1 MNMKTYKKIRML
13 MLSLVLFIAACAY
26 SSNRKEIDRSTV
38 KSVNLKDFM
47 GKWYEIARFDHRF
60 ERGMT
65 DVTAT
70 YRLMEDGKI
79 EVVNRGIR
87 DGKPVE
93 AIGKAKTTDI
103 AGQLRVSFFWEFYSD
118 YNILAMGRHG
128 EWALIGSKSPKYLWI
143 LSRTPHISSST
154 LDYIIMLA
162 QARGYD
168 TEKLIIDND

>member
-1 MNMKTYKKIRML
+1 MKTYKKFRML

-70 YRLMEDGKI
+70 YRLLKDGKI
-79 EVVNRGIR
+79 EVINRGMR
-87 DGKPVE
+87 DGKPAE
-93 AIGKAKTTDI
+93 AIGKAKTTDTP
-103 AGQLRVSFFWEFYSD
+103 GQLRVSFFWEFYSD

-143 LSRTPHISSST
+143 LSRTPHIDSST